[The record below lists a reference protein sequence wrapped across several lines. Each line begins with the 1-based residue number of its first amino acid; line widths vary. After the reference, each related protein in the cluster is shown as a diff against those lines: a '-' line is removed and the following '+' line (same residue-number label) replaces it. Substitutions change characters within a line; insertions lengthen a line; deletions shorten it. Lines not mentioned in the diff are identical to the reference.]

1 MTEFCIFDLDGT
13 LLDTLED
20 LAVSVNYAL
29 EKNGLPQHPI
39 DSYRYFVGDGVL
51 TLIRRASGSGD
62 EGLVKALK
70 ADFDRY
76 YNVHRFDRTRPYDG
90 ARELLEALA
99 KRNIPAAVLS
109 NKPDEFVGDLMKRY
123 FPGIFFFAAVGK
135 RPGVAK
141 KPDPAA
147 LNQLIAQKG
156 AEKPACLYVGDSN
169 VDVETAHNAGIRCCG
184 AEWGFRGYRELKE
197 AGADCFAKVPLDVL
211 AAL

>member
-1 MTEFCIFDLDGT
+1 MKYDGILFDLDGT

-123 FPGIFFFAAVGK
+123 FPGIFFFAAVAG
-135 RPGVAK
+135 RNGAFGV
-141 KPDPAA
+141 
-147 LNQLIAQKG
+147 IG
-156 AEKPACLYVGDSN
+156 S
-169 VDVETAHNAGIRCCG
+169 
-184 AEWGFRGYRELKE
+184 
-197 AGADCFAKVPLDVL
+197 
-211 AAL
+211 

>member
-99 KRNIPAAVLS
+99 KRNIPAVKNYLPLARAEVEASGLRPS
-109 NKPDEFVGDLMKRY
+109 
-123 FPGIFFFAAVGK
+123 FFLPMLHRQAPVFHRLGS
-135 RPGVAK
+135 
-141 KPDPAA
+141 
-147 LNQLIAQKG
+147 I
-156 AEKPACLYVGDSN
+156 
-169 VDVETAHNAGIRCCG
+169 
-184 AEWGFRGYRELKE
+184 YR
-197 AGADCFAKVPLDVL
+197 
-211 AAL
+211 

>member
-51 TLIRRASGSGD
+51 MLIRRASGSGD
-62 EGLVKALK
+62 EVLLQKLK
-70 ADFDRY
+70 EDFDSHY
-76 YNVHRFDRTRPYDG
+76 QVHRFDKTHPYSG
-90 ARELLEALA
+90 ARALLEALRE
-99 KRNIPAAVLS
+99 KKIPMAVLS

-123 FPGIFFFAAVGK
+123 FPGISFFATFGK
-135 RPGVAK
+135 RPGMAK

-147 LNQLIAQKG
+147 LNQLIAQSGVKK
-156 AEKPACLYVGDSN
+156 ENCLYVGDSN

-184 AEWGFRGYRELKE
+184 AEWGFRGYQELKE
-197 AGADCFAKVPLDVL
+197 AGADCFAKDPLGVL
-211 AAL
+211 QVL

>member
-51 TLIRRASGSGD
+51 MLIRRASKSED
-62 EGLVKALK
+62 ESLLQAVKE
-70 ADFDRY
+70 DFDQH

-90 ARELLEALA
+90 VRALLEALEER
-99 KRNIPAAVLS
+99 KIPTAVLS

-123 FPGIFFFAAVGK
+123 FPGISFFATFGK

-156 AEKPACLYVGDSN
+156 VAKSACLYVGDSN

-184 AEWGFRGYRELKE
+184 AEWGFRGYQELKE
-197 AGADCFAKVPLDVL
+197 AGADCFAKTPLDVL
-211 AAL
+211 AVL

>member
-70 ADFDRY
+70 ADFDRH
-76 YNVHRFDRTRPYDG
+76 YNVHRFDRTS
-90 ARELLEALA
+90 LMMALGSFWRRWR
-99 KRNIPAAVLS
+99 K
-109 NKPDEFVGDLMKRY
+109 
-123 FPGIFFFAAVGK
+123 GISQ
-135 RPGVAK
+135 R
-141 KPDPAA
+141 
-147 LNQLIAQKG
+147 
-156 AEKPACLYVGDSN
+156 
-169 VDVETAHNAGIRCCG
+169 RCCPISRMSLW
-184 AEWGFRGYRELKE
+184 EI
-197 AGADCFAKVPLDVL
+197 
-211 AAL
+211 

>member
-76 YNVHRFDRTRPYDG
+76 YKFT
-90 ARELLEALA
+90 
-99 KRNIPAAVLS
+99 VLTA
-109 NKPDEFVGDLMKRY
+109 PGLMMA
-123 FPGIFFFAAVGK
+123 PGSFW
-135 RPGVAK
+135 RRWR
-141 KPDPAA
+141 
-147 LNQLIAQKG
+147 KG
-156 AEKPACLYVGDSN
+156 ISQR
-169 VDVETAHNAGIRCCG
+169 RCCPISRMSLW
-184 AEWGFRGYRELKE
+184 EI
-197 AGADCFAKVPLDVL
+197 
-211 AAL
+211 